1 MINKAAVPRITPID
15 AIMVIILIALFPL
28 LANRYLLA
36 MYNGKFKW
44 NDSYC
49 FFRFGK
55 MLGSSIGFTSS
66 PRKDLSI
73 SSI

>member
-36 MYNGKFKW
+36 MYNGKFK
-44 NDSYC
+44 
-49 FFRFGK
+49 
-55 MLGSSIGFTSS
+55 
-66 PRKDLSI
+66 
-73 SSI
+73 